1 MGELRIIS
9 RSPQRF
15 KDRREAG
22 QLLAAELKPLK
33 GQNAVVLGIPRGGIV
48 VARELAFALDADLDI
63 VLSRKLRTPGHWEL
77 AMGSVAE
84 DGKMF
89 LNEDVIREL
98 GVSRELIDRERKLQI
113 EEIARRASLIRQATP
128 RVPLEGRTV
137 VITDDG
143 IATGAT
149 TQAAI
154 SFVRQQNPKKVI
166 VAVPV
171 GSEDTV
177 RELSA
182 EVDEMLCLRV
192 PPSFNAVGQFYV
204 HFEAVEDEDV
214 LRILREDATRR
225 LEKGP

>member
-1 MGELRIIS
+1 MGKLRIVS
-9 RSPQRF
+9 RSPERF
-15 KDRREAG
+15 RDRQQAG
-22 QLLAAELKPLK
+22 RLLAAELTQLK
-33 GQNAVVLGIPRGGIV
+33 GQNAVVLGIPRGGIA
-48 VARELAFALDADLDI
+48 VARELAVALDASLDI
-63 VLSRKLRTPGHWEL
+63 VLSRKLRTPGQWEL

-84 DGKMF
+84 DGKVF
-89 LNEDVIREL
+89 LNEVVIREL
-98 GVSRELIDRERKLQI
+98 GISQELIDRERKLQL

-128 RVPLEGRTV
+128 RIPLEGRIA

-154 SFVRQQNPKKVI
+154 SFVRRQNPKKLI

-182 EVDEMLCLRV
+182 QVDEMLCLRV
-192 PPSFNAVGQFYV
+192 PPAFNAVGQFYV
-204 HFEAVEDEDV
+204 HFEPVEDEDV
-214 LRILREDATRR
+214 LRILKEDAARR
-225 LEKGP
+225 LAKAE

>member
-1 MGELRIIS
+1 MGKLRIVS
-9 RSPQRF
+9 RSPERF
-15 KDRREAG
+15 KDRQEAG
-22 QLLAAELKPLK
+22 RLLAAELRQLK
-33 GQNAVVLGIPRGGIV
+33 GQNAAVLGIPRGGIV
-48 VARELAFALDADLDI
+48 VARELAVALDARLDI
-63 VLSRKLRTPGHWEL
+63 VLSRKLRTPGQWEL

-84 DGKMF
+84 DGKLF
-89 LNEDVIREL
+89 LNEDVIRAL
-98 GVSRELIDRERKLQI
+98 GISRELIERERKLQL

-128 RVPLEGRTV
+128 RIPLEDSIV
-137 VITDDG
+137 VVTDDG

-154 SFVRQQNPKKVI
+154 SFVRRQNPKKLI

-192 PPSFNAVGQFYV
+192 PPSFQAVGQFYV

-214 LRILREDATRR
+214 LRILKEDAARR
-225 LEKGP
+225 LAKAE